1 MNIKLKNI
9 APHPLIGAFSPSTDI
24 WGKAITIEKAS
35 KVIILA
41 PSGSGKTTLVSLLY
55 GLRKD
60 FDGELFFND
69 ESTSVFNIDK
79 WSDIRSNSIAVVFQD
94 LQLLAD
100 LTAMENIV
108 LKNQLTNQFSRA
120 KIEEMANQLGILNK
134 LNSKCNNLSRG
145 EKQRVAIIRA
155 LCMPF
160 KFIILDE
167 PFSHLDEINTQ
178 KAIALINKIVANNKA
193 GLIMVNLFADNH
205 FNYVSQIK
213 MV

>member
-24 WGKAITIEKAS
+24 WGKAITIEKES
-35 KVIILA
+35 KVLILA
-41 PSGSGKTTLVSLLY
+41 PSGSGKTTLVSVLY

-69 ESTSVFNIDK
+69 ESTSVFDIDK

-100 LTAMENIV
+100 LTAMENIL

-178 KAIALINKIVANNKA
+178 KAIALINKIVASNKA

>member
-193 GLIMVNLFADNH
+193 GLIMANLFSDDH
-205 FNYVSQIK
+205 FDYVSQLK

>member
-24 WGKAITIEKAS
+24 WGKAITIEKGS
-35 KVIILA
+35 KVLILA
-41 PSGSGKTTLVSLLY
+41 PSGSGKTTLVSVLY

-69 ESTSVFNIDK
+69 ESTSVFDIDK

-100 LTAMENIV
+100 LTAMENIL

-178 KAIALINKIVANNKA
+178 KAIALINKIVASNKA

>member
-120 KIEEMANQLGILNK
+120 KIEEMANQLGVQNPFFFEYPSLNQNCVSYFRD
-134 LNSKCNNLSRG
+134 LPSHKCI
-145 EKQRVAIIRA
+145 Q
-155 LCMPF
+155 
-160 KFIILDE
+160 
-167 PFSHLDEINTQ
+167 
-178 KAIALINKIVANNKA
+178 
-193 GLIMVNLFADNH
+193 DNH
-205 FNYVSQIK
+205 DFPLQRKPCV
-213 MV
+213 